1 MHTFGSKA
9 CIVLVALSSV
19 ENAMAVD
26 LPSYNVDPGS
36 VSVSG
41 LSSGGFMAAQLGI
54 AYSGTFRTGFGVFAG
69 GPFDCA
75 RNQQYSMC
83 MNNGNPNIQTPTQ
96 NMKTWSGSQIDD
108 VANLKQ
114 RKIFM
119 EVGTSDFTVGP
130 NPMNALKQQLSG
142 FSTAANTAFVSRS
155 GQAHTFPT
163 DFDSSGNNACGS
175 SSSPYI
181 SNCGYDGA
189 GAVLKWMYG
198 TLQARSSAAQGTFVN
213 FAQSG
218 KYGSSGMGQTGY
230 LYVPK
235 SCQDGSKVCKLHVS
249 LHGCLQTIADIQN
262 KYTSHVWL
270 TVRQDANDILI
281 LYPQAV
287 HDSTPR
293 QAWQGLLPNPNGCW
307 DWVGWYGQNADQKGG
322 VQMAA
327 IVNQVNQITSGF
339 KPGGG
344 GSPSTTTTPLTTSTT
359 SQSLPTTTVTVP
371 KAPLYGQCGGLGWAG
386 PTECEQGVCTAYSPI
401 YAQCL
406 LPV

>member
-1 MHTFGSKA
+1 MLQRVINSLG
-9 CIVLVALSSV
+9 
-19 ENAMAVD
+19 
-26 LPSYNVDPGS
+26 LPSRVRWRYDNLCKSIRLLQTSTRPPTS
-36 VSVSG
+36 SRRYHAYLRQQG
-41 LSSGGFMAAQLGI
+41 LHCFGGLVISRKCHG
-54 AYSGTFRTGFGVFAG
+54 G
-69 GPFDCA
+69 GPSFIQCRPRFRICVRTLIWWLHGGSA
-75 RNQQYSMC
+75 WHCIFRHFPHRIWCLCRRPFRLCSKSAGQWLYVAHRPAHSLSQMPQYSMC

-114 RKIFM
+114 RKILM

-262 KYTSHVWL
+262 KYTV
-270 TVRQDANDILI
+270 
-281 LYPQAV
+281 
-287 HDSTPR
+287 STGYNLWAGETWR
-293 QAWQGLLPNPNGCW
+293 YWRA
-307 DWVGWYGQNADQKGG
+307 
-322 VQMAA
+322 
-327 IVNQVNQITSGF
+327 ITSINR
-339 KPGGG
+339 
-344 GSPSTTTTPLTTSTT
+344 
-359 SQSLPTTTVTVP
+359 VM
-371 KAPLYGQCGGLGWAG
+371 CG
-386 PTECEQGVCTAYSPI
+386 
-401 YAQCL
+401 
-406 LPV
+406 

>member
-1 MHTFGSKA
+1 MA
-9 CIVLVALSSV
+9 ALSSI
-19 ENAMAVD
+19 ENVMAVD
-26 LPSYNVDPGS
+26 LPGYNVDPSS

-75 RNQQYSMC
+75 RNQQVSDYGCLMGLIISFLQVSKYSLC
-83 MNNGNPNIQTPTQ
+83 MNNGSPNIQTPTQ
-96 NMKTWSGSQIDD
+96 NMKTWSASQIDD

-119 EVGTSDFTVGP
+119 EVGTSDSTVGP

-142 FSTAANTAFVSRS
+142 FATAGNIAFVSRS

-198 TLQARSSAAQGTFVN
+198 TLLARSSSAQGTFVN

-218 KYGSSGMGQTGY
+218 KYGSLGMDQTGY

-235 SCQDGSKVCKLHVS
+235 SCQDGSKVCKLHVA
-249 LHGCLQTIADIQN
+249 LHGCLQTISDIQN
-262 KYTSHVWL
+262 KYTVSTGYNLWA
-270 TVRQDANDILI
+270 DANDILI

-287 HDSTPR
+287 HDPTPR
-293 QAWQGLLPNPNGCW
+293 QAWQGLVPNPNGCW
-307 DWVGWYGQNADQKGG
+307 DWIGWYGQNADQIGDDCYS
-322 VQMAA
+322 QP
-327 IVNQVNQITSGF
+327 S
-339 KPGGG
+339 KPNHQRFQAGWRR
-344 GSPSTTTTPLTTSTT
+344 LTLNYIKSARWQFNNISRATFDNCHCS
-359 SQSLPTTTVTVP
+359 
-371 KAPLYGQCGGLGWAG
+371 
-386 PTECEQGVCTAYSPI
+386 
-401 YAQCL
+401 
-406 LPV
+406 

>member
-1 MHTFGSKA
+1 
-9 CIVLVALSSV
+9 
-19 ENAMAVD
+19 MAVD

-262 KYTSHVWL
+262 KYTVSTGYNLWA
-270 TVRQDANDILI
+270 DANDILI

-371 KAPLYGQCGGLGWAG
+371 KAPLYGQCGGLGWTG